1 MTGRP
6 TPRAELG
13 GSGVDGSEVGS
24 SAFHDAGVR
33 DAEVH
38 DAGVRDA
45 EVHDAGVRAEA
56 GRLAR
61 RLEVART
68 RLDDDDEVSDLL
80 APALA
85 RVTRLHDIARSLSDG
100 TTSDAAAARAVR
112 DVADTQPTRRP
123 R

>member
-6 TPRAELG
+6 AP
-13 GSGVDGSEVGS
+13 GSEVRSTEVRSTEVRGS
-24 SAFHDAGVR
+24 EVR
-33 DAEVH
+33 SSE
-38 DAGVRDA
+38 
-45 EVHDAGVRAEA
+45 VRAEA
-56 GRLAR
+56 GRLAS

-68 RLDDDDEVSDLL
+68 RLDDDEVRDLL

-85 RVTRLHDIARSLSDG
+85 RVARLHDIARSLADG

>member
-13 GSGVDGSEVGS
+13 GSGVRGSEIGGSGVDGSEVGS
-24 SAFHDAGVR
+24 SAF
-33 DAEVH
+33 H

-68 RLDDDDEVSDLL
+68 RLDDDEVSDLL
-80 APALA
+80 APAFA

>member
-6 TPRAELG
+6 TT
-13 GSGVDGSEVGS
+13 GSEVSG
-24 SAFHDAGVR
+24 
-33 DAEVH
+33 AE
-38 DAGVRDA
+38 
-45 EVHDAGVRAEA
+45 VRAEA

>member
-13 GSGVDGSEVGS
+13 GSGARGSEIGGSGVDGSEVGS
-24 SAFHDAGVR
+24 SAF
-33 DAEVH
+33 H

-68 RLDDDDEVSDLL
+68 RLDDDEVSALL

>member
-6 TPRAELG
+6 AP
-13 GSGVDGSEVGS
+13 GSEVRSTEVRSTEVRGS
-24 SAFHDAGVR
+24 EVR
-33 DAEVH
+33 SSE
-38 DAGVRDA
+38 
-45 EVHDAGVRAEA
+45 VRAEA

-68 RLDDDDEVSDLL
+68 RLDDDDDEVSDLL

>member
-6 TPRAELG
+6 TP
-13 GSGVDGSEVGS
+13 GSEVRSTEVRSTEVRGS
-24 SAFHDAGVR
+24 EVR
-33 DAEVH
+33 SSE
-38 DAGVRDA
+38 
-45 EVHDAGVRAEA
+45 VRAEA

-68 RLDDDDEVSDLL
+68 RLDDDEVSDLL
-80 APALA
+80 APAFA
-85 RVTRLHDIARSLSDG
+85 RVTRMHDIARSLSDG